1 MKTIRSKPSSYYTP
15 QQRET
20 RYTTVINNYHYSQ
33 PYSWYYN
40 QPHYYV
46 GGGYSSAFWW
56 IMMTEWSAERRA
68 MWLYHNQTSIERD
81 AYERGMKDA
90 AVAAELAKLKAQ
102 NVAVNPDYVDKD
114 FTDNPDLM
122 YSQEYVEAAYNPTVV
137 PPAEVNLTVLWVI
150 LGVIVV
156 GAVVY
161 FVVFRM
167 KVTS

>member
-1 MKTIRSKPSSYYTP
+1 
-15 QQRET
+15 
-20 RYTTVINNYHYSQ
+20 
-33 PYSWYYN
+33 
-40 QPHYYV
+40 
-46 GGGYSSAFWW
+46 
-56 IMMTEWSAERRA
+56 
-68 MWLYHNQTSIERD
+68 MWLYHNQASIERD

-137 PPAEVNLTVLWVI
+137 PPAEVDLTALWVI

-156 GAVVY
+156 GGVLY